1 LNLRADPAAMR
12 VTVNAP
18 HLIQKSD
25 NLTTLAPRKKE
36 KAKTDKGS

>member
-1 LNLRADPAAMR
+1 MR

-18 HLIQKSD
+18 HFIQKSD

-36 KAKTDKGS
+36 KANKDKGS